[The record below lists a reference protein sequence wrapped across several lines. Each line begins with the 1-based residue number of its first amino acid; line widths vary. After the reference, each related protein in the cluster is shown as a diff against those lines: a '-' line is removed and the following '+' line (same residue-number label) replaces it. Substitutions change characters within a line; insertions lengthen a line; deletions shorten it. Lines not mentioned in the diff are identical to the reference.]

1 MIQHRG
7 SVQDCIGHREA
18 TSSLGPGRLDIN
30 LAALAP
36 ASALDDAG
44 ASAHYTP
51 RNMAH
56 NTRSSIMDAER
67 RHAVAA

>member
-1 MIQHRG
+1 MMIQRRG
-7 SVQDCIGHREA
+7 SGRHCIGHREA
-18 TSSLGPGRLDIN
+18 ASMGLGRLDVN

-56 NTRSSIMDAER
+56 NAGS
-67 RHAVAA
+67 